1 MEFLFKVSGKIGKN
15 GGLTYAELYNSH
27 LCSLL
32 GIYVVLVTGG
42 GSGIGKMIA
51 TGFAQNG
58 AKVYIA
64 ARKENQLKE
73 VRTIGYTL
81 FDSSKLISSI
91 FFSSSRPSLIST
103 RLQVVPRPTTSSLTS
118 GYVV

>member
-1 MEFLFKVSGKIGKN
+1 MADASQGYGRVMLI
-15 GGLTYAELYNSH
+15 LY
-27 LCSLL
+27 
-32 GIYVVLVTGG
+32 IVVLVTGG

-73 VRTIGYTL
+73 VRAYRESYI
-81 FDSSKLISSI
+81 D
-91 FFSSSRPSLIST
+91 
-103 RLQVVPRPTTSSLTS
+103 LTHA
-118 GYVV
+118 

>member
-1 MEFLFKVSGKIGKN
+1 MSCILILIYNIMLFFSSAWFYI
-15 GGLTYAELYNSH
+15 
-27 LCSLL
+27 
-32 GIYVVLVTGG
+32 IVLVTGG

-73 VRTIGYTL
+73 VRYRLYTPL
-81 FDSSKLISSI
+81 
-91 FFSSSRPSLIST
+91 
-103 RLQVVPRPTTSSLTS
+103 
-118 GYVV
+118 

>member
-1 MEFLFKVSGKIGKN
+1 MAKRGFL
-15 GGLTYAELYNSH
+15 YELFYRI
-27 LCSLL
+27 LIVLFFFCLIL
-32 GIYVVLVTGG
+32 VLVTGG

-73 VRTIGYTL
+73 VRA
-81 FDSSKLISSI
+81 
-91 FFSSSRPSLIST
+91 
-103 RLQVVPRPTTSSLTS
+103 
-118 GYVV
+118 

>member
-1 MEFLFKVSGKIGKN
+1 MNYRILIMFVVL
-15 GGLTYAELYNSH
+15 
-27 LCSLL
+27 
-32 GIYVVLVTGG
+32 VLVTGG

-73 VRTIGYTL
+73 VRHHSFFF
-81 FDSSKLISSI
+81 FDSSKVD
-91 FFSSSRPSLIST
+91 FFSSF
-103 RLQVVPRPTTSSLTS
+103 
-118 GYVV
+118 

>member
-1 MEFLFKVSGKIGKN
+1 MNRGILIVSI
-15 GGLTYAELYNSH
+15 
-27 LCSLL
+27 
-32 GIYVVLVTGG
+32 VLVTGG

-73 VRTIGYTL
+73 VRYYEL
-81 FDSSKLISSI
+81 FSVLKLN
-91 FFSSSRPSLIST
+91 FLYYLVCR
-103 RLQVVPRPTTSSLTS
+103 
-118 GYVV
+118 

>member
-1 MEFLFKVSGKIGKN
+1 MNCKILIVLFAWFY
-15 GGLTYAELYNSH
+15 T
-27 LCSLL
+27 
-32 GIYVVLVTGG
+32 VLVTGG

-73 VRTIGYTL
+73 VRHRL
-81 FDSSKLISSI
+81 H
-91 FFSSSRPSLIST
+91 SL
-103 RLQVVPRPTTSSLTS
+103 
-118 GYVV
+118 